1 MAIKNNI
8 SLKPFNTFGVDAQC
22 SNLIKIYSEQDIYD
36 TLLTYGDPYKV
47 VGGGS
52 NILLA
57 GDIEATVMLNQIKG
71 IQVIDEDD
79 NHVLVTVGGGENWH
93 NLVMWSISHNLSGL
107 QNLSLIPGS
116 VGAAP
121 IQNIG
126 AYGVEVK
133 DVITEVSG
141 VYLEEIKEFT
151 LNNKECNF
159 DYRDSI
165 FKQELKGEYII
176 TSVNLELTKVNH
188 ITHMDYGAIKAE
200 LKALKIDNPTV
211 RDISNAVISI
221 RQSKLPDPNDIGNS
235 GSFFKN
241 PVVDNQIVKDK
252 SYYQGQFL
260 GFKTGEPREI
270 WLNYREKEKPTLGT
284 IFFAWYYKDYFTK
297 INIDNKTSFSTPFN
311 EGNSYTWIHVLK
323 DPKVEAKK
331 KRKRER
337 EERKKNKQRE

>member
-1 MAIKNNI
+1 MNKF
-8 SLKPFNTFGVDAQC
+8 SLQPFNTFGVDAQC

-57 GDIEATVMLNQIKG
+57 GDIEATVLLNQIKG

-126 AYGVEVK
+126 AYGVEQSSCFHSLRA
-133 DVITEVSG
+133 ISLTSG
-141 VYLEEIKEFT
+141 LTKLYYREDCKFG
-151 LNNKECNF
+151 
-159 DYRDSI
+159 YRDSI
-165 FKQELKGEYII
+165 FKKLDAGKYII
-176 TSVNLELTKVNH
+176 THVSYMLSKEVNINVS
-188 ITHMDYGAIKAE
+188 YGAIRNE
-200 LKALKIDNPTV
+200 LNNRKIETPTLKQ
-211 RDISNAVISI
+211 ISNVICDI
-221 RQSKLPDPNDIGNS
+221 RASKLPDPIVVGNA

-241 PVVDNQIVKDK
+241 PIVTIEAYESLLQK
-252 SYYQGQFL
+252 Y
-260 GFKTGEPREI
+260 PEI
-270 WLNYREKEKPTLGT
+270 VAFPFGDQMKLSAGWLIDRAGWKGHSQNGAGVYKNHALVLINDGT
-284 IFFAWYYKDYFTK
+284 NSGGDIWQLAMDIQADVLTK
-297 INIDNKTSFSTPFN
+297 Y
-311 EGNSYTWIHVLK
+311 G
-323 DPKVEAKK
+323 VEVAP
-331 KRKRER
+331 EV
-337 EERKKNKQRE
+337 NVWG